1 MMQFVSASPYKISLQ
16 EWCFVSMDEV
26 MGNPVDIDPSTQ
38 VARKFVRHPADIP
51 IQISAVDNTQANQ
64 VNLQNL
70 SLGGLCCELSH
81 AVPTGTSI
89 TIRVPLIDETYE
101 GHGIVVWCTEKER
114 KYDVGIQFLEEQEA
128 FKNRMV
134 EQICL
139 IERYKQKVLLN
150 EGRLLD
156 GEQAAMEWIEKFA
169 GEFAVRGDDTQ
180 DH

>member
-1 MMQFVSASPYKISLQ
+1 
-16 EWCFVSMDEV
+16 
-26 MGNPVDIDPSTQ
+26 MGDAMGDTVDLDHNAK

-51 IQISAVDNTQANQ
+51 IQISAVGNVEANK

-89 TIRVPLIDETYE
+89 TIRVPLIDSTYE
-101 GHGIVVWCTEKER
+101 GHGIVVWCTQKER
-114 KYDVGIQFLEEQEA
+114 KYDIGIQFLEEQEA

-134 EQICL
+134 EQICM
-139 IERYKQKVLLN
+139 IERYKRDVLLK
-150 EGRLLD
+150 EGRMLN

-169 GEFAVRGDDTQ
+169 RDFGEDAEFSR